1 LKEGSFNEHA
11 ENYDGW
17 FLKNKN
23 VLESEVLLLKYFL
36 SNPGKA
42 VSIGCGSGLFEYLL
56 KTEHGIEI
64 GYGVEPS
71 KAMARIAQKRGIIV
85 KIGTAESLPFGDE
98 EFDTAILNGVLSY
111 VDDPKKALE
120 EAYRVLKYG
129 GYVVVACVPAE
140 SSYGM
145 LYKLAEL
152 KGGWDD
158 PYLKRIAPR
167 HPYPIEFVREARWCT
182 IEEASEWLKEAGF
195 VDLRFAQTLTRHP
208 KYSDN
213 YVEQATEGYERGDYV
228 AIKARKPID
237 TH

>member
-1 LKEGSFNEHA
+1 LKEESFE
-11 ENYDGW
+11 EYTEDYDGW
-17 FLKNKN
+17 FLKNRN
-23 VLESEVLLLKYFL
+23 VLESEVLLLRHFL

-42 VSIGCGSGLFEYLL
+42 ISIGCGSGLFEHLL
-56 KTEHGIEI
+56 KTEHGVEI

-85 KIGTAESLPFGDE
+85 KIGTAENVPFGDE

-111 VDDPKKALE
+111 VGDPKRVLE
-120 EAYRVLKYG
+120 EAYRILKYG
-129 GYVVVACVPAE
+129 GYAVVACVPAE

-152 KGGWDD
+152 KGGWDH
-158 PYLKRIAPR
+158 PYLKRIAPK

-182 IEEASEWLKEAGF
+182 VEEASEWLKEAGF

-208 KYSDN
+208 KHSDN
-213 YVEQATEGYERGDYV
+213 SVEQAVEGHERGDYV
-228 AIKARKPID
+228 AIKARKP
-237 TH
+237 